1 MTADSTDSPLP
12 APVEG
17 VLARINAPALL
28 AVGIM
33 TFVTGYI
40 VTALVISIGPS
51 QTSGGLVGLI
61 MLFAFIFYS
70 AHLVPASLSG
80 GGQIDQLTVSASPA
94 TPEPAIPVVVFYAIP
109 MVLLIAAGVVATHL
123 YTTDRLDPV
132 EVLSG
137 VLVLAVGYAAMATL
151 GTFIVQTTTT
161 DGQLASP
168 DGVLAIG
175 FGLLYPLVFGSIG
188 AGLANVIESL
198 RDLELF

>member
-1 MTADSTDSPLP
+1 MTPENTDGPLP
-12 APVEG
+12 DAIEG
-17 VLARINAPALL
+17 ILARIDAPALL

-33 TFVTGYI
+33 TFVTGYV

-51 QTSGGLVGLI
+51 QTSGGLVGLL

-80 GGQIDQLTVSASPA
+80 GGQIDQLAVSASSA

-109 MVLLIAAGVVATHL
+109 MVLLIAAGVVGTHL

-137 VLVLAVGYAAMATL
+137 VVVLAVGYAAMATL

-168 DGVLAIG
+168 DLLRAIG
-175 FGLLYPLVFGSIG
+175 FGLLYPLVFGAIG
-188 AGLANVIESL
+188 AGLANVVESL